1 MRVTLIRT
9 GGIIPITKKAEKE
22 VDWSSAEL
30 RELIQAIES
39 KDERPGQK
47 RDASDYQLK
56 YDAGTISIDWEKIP
70 ASYKKTFE
78 ELKDNLSI
86 VKK

>member
-1 MRVTLIRT
+1 MRITLLRT

-22 VDWSSAEL
+22 VNWTSAEL
-30 RELIQAIES
+30 KELIQAIES
-39 KDERPGQK
+39 KDDGPGQR

-56 YDAGTISIDWEKIP
+56 YNAGTISIDWEKIP

-78 ELKDNLSI
+78 ELKDNLTI